1 MRTISGRRTTGLRRL
16 AESAGDESGVLM
28 MFVLMAVLLIAAVT
42 LTVIQLISADVAGGL
57 RELQAEQVFNI
68 AQAGVHYG
76 IGKLQAAGANSYA
89 GETRTITS
97 GSTTLGTA
105 TITVNCIDTGA
116 APPCTGN
123 YAGYRRI
130 VSTGSL
136 LTAGPSRTVVAV
148 VQATQGIAPGV
159 CGYASGVVGG
169 GNNTIYSDVGSN
181 TTITLG
187 TGDLIHADTN
197 VPPAFA
203 GKAVA
208 QGTITCATS
217 CATQVQGGTSPN
229 QPSAVCPALT
239 VPTFSPGAVNLN
251 CPPTCTINGS
261 SGYSWQDVTVSA
273 GTCSGGTPFQDLQIQ
288 ADAVNPNNTQVVEIN
303 KLTMGACSRVVIL
316 GVGKIEMH
324 IGKASANSLL
334 VNANARFAV
343 LPSDTQSTPAPV
355 PPSRFTVWDNS
366 IGTAG
371 ATTAVQF
378 NGAQIVSAT
387 LFVPNGRAYA
397 SSVSNWSGAVF
408 AKWVAFNSGV
418 TFTADTSGLPTASFS
433 SFTNFNYLRSWKD
446 Q

>member
-1 MRTISGRRTTGLRRL
+1 MRTINARRTTLLRRL
-16 AESAGDESGVLM
+16 ADCVGDESGLLM

-42 LTVIQLISADVAGGL
+42 LTVIQLISADVAGGF

-76 IGKLQAAGANSYA
+76 IGKLQAAGSNSYA
-89 GETRTITS
+89 GETITITS
-97 GSTTLGTA
+97 GSSTLGTA
-105 TITVNCIDTGA
+105 TITVNCIDSGA

-130 VSTGSL
+130 VSAGSL
-136 LTAGPSRTVVAV
+136 LTAGPSRTVVAI

-187 TGDLIHADTN
+187 TGDLIKADTN

-239 VPTFSPGAVNLN
+239 VPTFTPGATNLS
-251 CPPTCTINGS
+251 CPPTCTINAA
-261 SGYSWQDVTVSA
+261 SGYSWQDLTVAA
-273 GTCSGGTPFQDLQIQ
+273 GTCSGGTPYQDLQIQ
-288 ADAVNPNNTQVVEIN
+288 ADAANPNNTQVVQIN
-303 KLTMGACSRVVIL
+303 TLTMGACSRVVIL
-316 GVGKIEMH
+316 GVGKIELR
-324 IGKASANSLL
+324 IGKASAKSLL

-343 LPSDTQSTPAPV
+343 LPSDTQASPAPV
-355 PPSRFTVWDNS
+355 PPSRFSVWDNS

-378 NGAQIVSAT
+378 NGAEYVSAT
-387 LFVPNGRAYA
+387 VYAPNGRVYA
-397 SSVSNWSGAVF
+397 SSVPNMSGAVYS
-408 AKWVAFNSGV
+408 KWVAFNGGV
-418 TFTADTSGLPTASFS
+418 TFTANTSGLQSSSFS
-433 SFTNFNYLRSWKD
+433 AYTNFYYLRSWKD